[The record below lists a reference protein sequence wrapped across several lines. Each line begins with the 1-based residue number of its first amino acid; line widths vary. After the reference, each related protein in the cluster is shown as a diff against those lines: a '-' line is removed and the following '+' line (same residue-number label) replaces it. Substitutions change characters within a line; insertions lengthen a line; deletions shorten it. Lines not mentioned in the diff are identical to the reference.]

1 MALGEICNKGDNVR
15 ERLAYLFMITVLI
28 VLMALTFGVL
38 GKGEYKTPGPPE
50 EQGYVSAA
58 KQVLL

>member
-1 MALGEICNKGDNVR
+1 MR

-50 EQGYVSAA
+50 EQGHVSGQQAP
-58 KQVLL
+58 L

>member
-1 MALGEICNKGDNVR
+1 MR

-50 EQGYVSAA
+50 EQGHTSAE